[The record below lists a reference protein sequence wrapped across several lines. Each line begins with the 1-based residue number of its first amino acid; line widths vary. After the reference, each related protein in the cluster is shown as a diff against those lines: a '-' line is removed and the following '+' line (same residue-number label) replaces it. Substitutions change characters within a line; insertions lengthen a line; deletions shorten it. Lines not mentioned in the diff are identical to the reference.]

1 MSGFHRPD
9 TGEFHRG
16 PRPQVVARPARGNNQ
31 HVTDARDDF
40 VRRLTLEQVDR
51 DIFTGRCHAGAP
63 QRAFGGQVAAQ
74 SLVAA
79 GLTVEDPD
87 RVVHS
92 LHGYFLRPGRTADK
106 IVYLVDRPRDGRS
119 FSTRRVKAI
128 QYGETIFTMSASFAV
143 HDKGPEHQLQMPEAP
158 DPDSLEPY
166 PLDLDEAHTMH
177 DASSPD
183 RRLLDMRFVEMDST
197 VAPAYGRP
205 QRMTWLRARHT
216 LPDDQRVQVCALTYF
231 SDLTLVG
238 TALAPSGGRVPNAG
252 LMVASIDHAMWFHAP
267 FRADEWLLFVQNTP
281 VAAGGHGLAHGAFF
295 TQDGRLVATAA
306 QEVLMRERRD

>member
-1 MSGFHRPD
+1 MSGFRKTEIHARH
-9 TGEFHRG
+9 TNRRCKLWATRG
-16 PRPQVVARPARGNNQ
+16 MAIIKS
-31 HVTDARDDF
+31 VTDARDDF

-51 DIFTGRCHAGAP
+51 DIFTGQCHAGAP

-79 GLTVEDPD
+79 GLTVEDPE

-143 HDKGPEHQLQMPEAP
+143 HDKGPEHQLQMPDAP

-197 VAPAYGRP
+197 TAPVYGRP
-205 QRMTWLRARHT
+205 QRMTWLRARYA

-238 TALAPSGGRVPNAG
+238 TALAPSGGRAPNAD

-281 VAAGGHGLAHGAFF
+281 VAAGGHGLANGAFF

-306 QEVLMRERRD
+306 QEVLMRERRS